1 MRQLKTKGKFCVIIS
16 IILILIAI
24 LGWAHFIFFPVKTAV
39 TPIALYSSSISPQN
53 TGLISNVFNTTQG
66 STEQIALTLTSTMYS
81 PQIEIPI
88 ENLKLIAYNSTI
100 DYNSWETS
108 GWNTSLVQVRVFNY
122 SFSPSQLTLQPNT
135 PNSVIITIKLAT
147 NAPTGRYA
155 LEINLG
161 KLKFLSTPGK
171 NDLSYSEGV
180 WLGMIV
186 APKSNANML
195 PYEQVYLTPQD

>member
-1 MRQLKTKGKFCVIIS
+1 MNRKSYLIIL
-16 IILILIAI
+16 IILILIVV
-24 LGWAHFIFFPVKTAV
+24 LGLAHFVFFPSKPAG

-66 STEQIALTLTSTMYS
+66 ATEQIALTLTSTMYS
-81 PQIEIPI
+81 PQIEVPI

-100 DYNSWETS
+100 DYNNWDTS
-108 GWNTSLVQVRVFNY
+108 GWNTSLVQVKVFNY

-135 PNSVIITIKLAT
+135 PNSAIITIKLAT

-161 KLKFLSTPGK
+161 KLQFLSPPGK
-171 NDLSYSEGV
+171 YDLSYSEGV
-180 WLGMIV
+180 WLGMTV
-186 APKSNANML
+186 TPKSNATTV
-195 PYEQVYLTPQD
+195 PSEQVYLA